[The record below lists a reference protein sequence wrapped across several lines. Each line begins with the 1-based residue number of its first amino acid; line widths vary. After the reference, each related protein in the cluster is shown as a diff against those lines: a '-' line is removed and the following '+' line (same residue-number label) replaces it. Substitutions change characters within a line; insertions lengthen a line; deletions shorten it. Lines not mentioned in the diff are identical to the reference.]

1 MEQFEQ
7 CLMCKAVKN
16 DPNSIYT
23 SDGEMICQECQEW
36 WMSRRKDLE
45 EKDNVCE
52 I

>member
-36 WMSRRKDLE
+36 LRTAK
-45 EKDNVCE
+45 NE
-52 I
+52 IYDDEVEI